1 LKKSNVAV
9 QPQEVGNVL
18 SATDAALYSQI
29 YDVLRQAREQ
39 TKRSINQTMVQAYW
53 QVGKLIVEHEQG
65 GQDRAVYGAK
75 TLQGLAQ
82 KLSSEFG
89 KGFSASNLRNFRQ
102 FYLTYTHD
110 EICLAAHRSRAPS

>member
-1 LKKSNVAV
+1 MKKPNVAV
-9 QPQEVGNVL
+9 QSQEVRNAL
-18 SATDAALYSQI
+18 SATEAALYSQI
-29 YDVLRQAREQ
+29 HDILQQARQQ
-39 TKRSINQTMVQAYW
+39 TRRSINQTMVQAYW

-89 KGFSASNLRNFRQ
+89 KGFSAANLRNFRQ
-102 FYLTYTHD
+102 FYSTYLH
-110 EICLAAHRSRAPS
+110 P